1 VVIRD
6 DIFNYGCFMEIE
18 KRYIAIEGA
27 IGVGKTSLAMM
38 LAKELGGELLLERT
52 EDNPFLAKFYQ
63 DRKRYAFQ
71 TQLFFLLTRYQ
82 QQKDLGQLDLFQKVM
97 ISDYLFDR
105 DRIFAHITLDKDELR
120 LYEEIYAL
128 LDTRIIRPDLVIL
141 LQARPEVL
149 KERIRARG
157 KRHERDIPSEY
168 LKEVVEAY
176 RDYFFYYKASPLL
189 VVDTTEINFVESKD
203 DFEDLLREI
212 KGTRKGTW
220 YYIPL
225 GSR

>member
-1 VVIRD
+1 
-6 DIFNYGCFMEIE
+6 MEGE
-18 KRYIAIEGA
+18 KRYIAVEGP
-27 IGVGKTSLAMM
+27 IGVGKTSLAKM
-38 LAKELGGELLLERT
+38 LATELGGELLLERT
-52 EDNPFLAKFYQ
+52 QDNPFLEKFYQ
-63 DRKRYAFQ
+63 DRKGYAFQ

-82 QQKDLGQLDLFQKVM
+82 QQKDLSQLDLFQEM
-97 ISDYLFDR
+97 IISDYLFDR
-105 DRIFAHITLDKDELR
+105 NRIFAHINLDKDELR
-120 LYEEIYAL
+120 LYEGIYSL
-128 LDTRIIRPDLVIL
+128 LDSRIIRPDLVIL

-149 KERIRARG
+149 KERIRTQG
-157 KRHERDIPSEY
+157 MHYERDISLEY

-176 RDYFFYYKASPLL
+176 RDYFFYYSESPLL
-189 VVDTTEINFVESKD
+189 VVDTTEIDFVQSRE

>member
-1 VVIRD
+1 
-6 DIFNYGCFMEIE
+6 
-18 KRYIAIEGA
+18 
-27 IGVGKTSLAMM
+27 SLAKM
-38 LAKELGGELLLERT
+38 LATELGGELLLERT
-52 EDNPFLAKFYQ
+52 QDNPFLEKFYR

-82 QQKDLGQLDLFQKVM
+82 QQKDLSQLDLFQKVV

-105 DRIFAHITLDKDELR
+105 DRIFAHINLDKDELR
-120 LYEEIYAL
+120 LYERMYSL
-128 LDTRIIRPDLVIL
+128 LDSRIIRPDLVIL

-157 KRHERDIPSEY
+157 MYYERDISLEY

-176 RDYFFYYKASPLL
+176 RDYFFYYGESPLL
-189 VVDTTEINFVESKD
+189 VVDTTEIDFVQSRE
-203 DFEDLLREI
+203 DFEDLLKEI
-212 KGTRKGTW
+212 QGARKGTW